1 MPSAVI
7 IGAGP
12 GIGLSVARRFARE
25 GFDIGLIART
35 RATLDASVAAVAESG
50 TRTVAA
56 TADVADDEALRAAL
70 AQLTHAVGVP
80 DVLVYNAAAIQSDD
94 VGELTADQQL
104 DAWAVNVVGAISA
117 VARLAPAMAERGHG
131 TILITGGMPTPIPE
145 VTSLSLG
152 KAGVRA
158 LAELLA
164 ARYWPAGVH
173 VATITVG
180 GAVEPGGA
188 FDPDEIAEEY
198 WLLHAEPRGH
208 WRREVS
214 YQGGARAAGADTAD
228 EIREADAPFFR
239 ALLNRDVAALEDL
252 LAEDFVIVEVG
263 TGAVHPRA
271 DFIGAVADGLV
282 VFEAI
287 DTDPNETLIRDYG
300 NVAIAIGRT
309 TLTMTAPDGSE
320 IEAASRYSHVFAADG
335 GKWRLVSAQGTA
347 ITG

>member
-35 RATLDASVAAVAESG
+35 RA
-50 TRTVAA
+50 
-56 TADVADDEALRAAL
+56 AL
-70 AQLTHAVGVP
+70 
-80 DVLVYNAAAIQSDD
+80 
-94 VGELTADQQL
+94 
-104 DAWAVNVVGAISA
+104 
-117 VARLAPAMAERGHG
+117 
-131 TILITGGMPTPIPE
+131 
-145 VTSLSLG
+145 
-152 KAGVRA
+152 
-158 LAELLA
+158 
-164 ARYWPAGVH
+164 
-173 VATITVG
+173 
-180 GAVEPGGA
+180 
-188 FDPDEIAEEY
+188 DPDEIAEEY

-271 DFIGAVADGLV
+271 DF
-282 VFEAI
+282 
-287 DTDPNETLIRDYG
+287 
-300 NVAIAIGRT
+300 
-309 TLTMTAPDGSE
+309 
-320 IEAASRYSHVFAADG
+320 
-335 GKWRLVSAQGTA
+335 
-347 ITG
+347 